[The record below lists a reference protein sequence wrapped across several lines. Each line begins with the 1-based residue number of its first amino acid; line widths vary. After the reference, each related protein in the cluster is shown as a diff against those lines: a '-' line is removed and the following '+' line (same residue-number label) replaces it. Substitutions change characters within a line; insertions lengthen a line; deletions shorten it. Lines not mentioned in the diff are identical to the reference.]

1 MGFRLDGVYEPPA
14 SRFACRVPPLL
25 RKNGRNGVFSD
36 FRTCEPGFRR
46 CQCLYPGPQIRLLPV
61 VPTWPPPVIRT
72 MARRTQ
78 VTVPYHT
85 WRPDRG
91 SPVPRH
97 RPRIHTG
104 RGSEFCQTHAT
115 HVEFRVWLNEDNC
128 QRTSCLRSSAPH
140 SRAREIAGSFGM
152 VRAHTALRPCATFA
166 L

>member
-14 SRFACRVPPLL
+14 SRFAGPLL
-25 RKNGRNGVFSD
+25 ISPWRGGGGQVASQNGGMAFFLIFAPANRFQTLSVSVSRPADTVTTGSPD
-36 FRTCEPGFRR
+36 
-46 CQCLYPGPQIRLLPV
+46 LASASHK
-61 VPTWPPPVIRT
+61 T

-128 QRTSCLRSSAPH
+128 QRT
-140 SRAREIAGSFGM
+140 
-152 VRAHTALRPCATFA
+152 
-166 L
+166 